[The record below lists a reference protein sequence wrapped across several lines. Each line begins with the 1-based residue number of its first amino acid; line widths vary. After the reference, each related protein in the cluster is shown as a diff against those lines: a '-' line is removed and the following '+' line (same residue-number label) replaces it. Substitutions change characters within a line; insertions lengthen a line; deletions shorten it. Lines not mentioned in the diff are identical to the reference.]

1 MHGLGSGKEN
11 LRIDNRCAYYCERKK
26 RMDRKDISLIERIKV
41 DGHTFHDEHVEPTYI
56 NFFFGK
62 NGAGKSTLAE
72 AFEGDRKALIPAT
85 GVNLDDYTIL
95 VYNQAFIRE
104 NFRTYGDL
112 KGVFTLSKEN
122 ADKREEIDKK
132 IEERKAVTAEEKAT
146 AEARDKKNAELN
158 LLLVPLR
165 NTCLAKTSEI
175 RSIFKEPMK
184 KKIKNPNLT
193 DAVLSEKHNPIKH
206 DFATIRA
213 LYEIAF
219 DQNAQSYPLFKK
231 STALTGRYDLSGAAL
246 LGKSITSSSDTDFAR
261 FMKALNATD
270 WVKNG
275 HASYVVGH
283 SEKKCPFCQQKLP
296 ESFERDI
303 AECFDEDYQNDL
315 LALEAFQTAYTSKMR
330 QLLTLLQSNMT
341 QVFPKA
347 DTAAYEKLMAQFET
361 AITTNIQLIA
371 EKAASPAKMVELRDT
386 DALITSIDTAIDE
399 INKQIKA
406 NNDIVSTKQD
416 KQLECTR
423 MVWEL
428 IAFLLKDDV
437 AEYRKNKKEIEE
449 EVGRLD
455 KKVIELQG
463 KYRALSDKITELNAE
478 VINTKA
484 TVDSINAHLK
494 DSGFEGFSLREKEG
508 VKGTYE
514 VVREND
520 KIAENLSEGER
531 NFIAFLYF
539 FHLVQGSQVETDSG
553 KDKIVVIDD
562 PVSSMDSSAM
572 FIVGALVRELIGVCS
587 NNISGRSLRTEG
599 TEYEGKY
606 IQQIFVLTHNA
617 FFHQEITYN
626 MVSHFRYVSFFKIN
640 KRNNVS
646 TVEPCII
653 MPTAVSERPRNYN
666 PVQNSYHALWA
677 EYHKLD
683 APIPLMNIIRRI
695 LEYYF
700 LQLCGY
706 DGEELTNTVLK
717 RIKEKTEGEEDS
729 RLKYHLAQAML
740 FYIRRSSTIN
750 DGQHFVDESIDGAHY
765 KDVFCMIFEVMGQ
778 PQHYEMMMRET
789 E

>member
-1 MHGLGSGKEN
+1 MDGK
-11 LRIDNRCAYYCERKK
+11 DK
-26 RMDRKDISLIERIKV
+26 SLIEKIIV
-41 DGHTFHDEHVEPTYI
+41 DGRTFHNVSIEPTYI

-62 NGAGKSTLAE
+62 NGAGKSTLAD
-72 AFEGDRKALIPAT
+72 AFEGDHRGLVPAS

-95 VYNQAFIRE
+95 VYNQTFIRE
-104 NFRTYGDL
+104 NFRTYGNL

-122 ADKREEIDKK
+122 ADKREEIDSKV
-132 IEERKAVTAEEKAT
+132 EERKAVTAEGKAT
-146 AEARDKKNAELN
+146 ADARDKKKAELLP
-158 LLLVPLR
+158 LLAALR
-165 NTCLAKTSEI
+165 STCLAKTGEI
-175 RSIFKEPMK
+175 RATFKEPMK
-184 KKIKNPNLT
+184 GKSKNPNLT
-193 DAVLSEKHNPIKH
+193 DEVLSGKHNPVEH
-206 DFATIRA
+206 DLAEIRA

-219 DQNAQSYPLFKK
+219 DPNARSYPLFKK
-231 STALTGRYDLSGAAL
+231 STALTGRYDLSGVEL

-275 HASYVVGH
+275 HAAYVVGH
-283 SEKKCPFCQQKLP
+283 SEKKCPFCQQDLP
-296 ESFERDI
+296 DSFERDI
-303 AECFDEDYQNDL
+303 AECFDEEYQNDL
-315 LALEAFQTAYTSKMR
+315 LALEAFQTAYTSKMQ
-330 QLLTLLQSNMT
+330 QLLALLQNNMT
-341 QVFPKA
+341 NVFPKA
-347 DTAAYEKLMAQFET
+347 NTAAYEKLMAQLET
-361 AITTNIQLIA
+361 TITTNLQLIT
-371 EKAASPAKMVELRDT
+371 KKVASPAEKVELRDT
-386 DALITSIDTAIDE
+386 DALIADIDTAVDE

-416 KQLECTR
+416 KQLDCTR

-437 AEYRKNKKEIEE
+437 AAYRKSNKKIED
-449 EVGRLD
+449 EVSELD
-455 KKVIELQG
+455 RKVTELQD
-463 KYRALSDKITELNAE
+463 KYKALSTKITELNAE
-478 VINTKA
+478 VINTKT

-494 DSGFEGFSLREKEG
+494 DSGFEGFYLREKEG

-520 KIAENLSEGER
+520 EVAENLSEGER

-562 PVSSMDSSAM
+562 PVSSMDSSSM
-572 FIVGALVRELIGVCS
+572 FIVSALVREMIGVCS

-626 MVSHFRYVSFFKIN
+626 MASHFRYVSFFKIN
-640 KRNNVS
+640 KRDNVS
-646 TVEPCII
+646 TVEPCVIV
-653 MPTAVSERPRNYN
+653 PTAVSEKARNYN

-677 EYHKLD
+677 EYQKLD
-683 APIPLMNIIRRI
+683 APIPLMNVIRRI
-695 LEYYF
+695 LDYYF

-706 DGEELTNTVLK
+706 DGEELTGAVLK
-717 RIKEKTEGEEDS
+717 RIKEKTMAEEDS

-750 DGQHFVDESIDGAHY
+750 DGQHFVDESIEGVHY
-765 KDVFCMIFEVMGQ
+765 KDVFKMIFEVMGQ
-778 PQHYEMMMRET
+778 SQHYEMMMRET